1 MKFVGV
7 RELKNKTDQILSAV
21 QKGEKVI
28 LTERE
33 EPFAAIAR
41 LREEG
46 IEDDIWNQ
54 V

>member
-7 RELKNKTDQILSAV
+7 RELENKTDQVLRAV

-28 LTERE
+28 LTERGK
-33 EPFAAIAR
+33 PFATIAR

-46 IEDDIWNQ
+46 IEDDVWNQ

>member
-7 RELKNKTDQILSAV
+7 RELRNKTGEVLNAV

-28 LTERE
+28 LTERGK
-33 EPFAAIAR
+33 PFAAIAR

-46 IEDDIWNQ
+46 IEDDVWNQ

>member
-7 RELKNKTDQILSAV
+7 RELKNKTDQVLSAV

-28 LTERE
+28 LTERG